1 MEEALIKRVL
11 PHSLE
16 AEKSVIGSMIM
27 DREAI
32 LAASEILRSEDFYQR
47 QYGIVFDVMVE
58 MCNEGRP
65 VDLVTLQ
72 DRLR

>member
-27 DREAI
+27 DQEAI
-32 LAASEILRSEDFYQR
+32 LVASEILHSSDFYQS
-47 QYGIVFDVMVE
+47 QYGIT
-58 MCNEGRP
+58 R
-65 VDLVTLQ
+65 TKWW
-72 DRLR
+72 